1 MNQKRWNAR
10 DAVSVSPIQMQHLT
24 MKAEAQPTNGATREA
39 EPTATPAVG
48 SGGFVRRQ
56 RAVRLDKDGVPED
69 ANDWT
74 VEDWTDLWHGIQRIK
89 KKIAARHRVPP
100 NAVREPSRTHDT
112 QQPKT

>member
-1 MNQKRWNAR
+1 MSHSRPT
-10 DAVSVSPIQMQHLT
+10 SV
-24 MKAEAQPTNGATREA
+24 NREA
-39 EPTATPAVG
+39 ELTAIPAVG

-100 NAVREPSRTHDT
+100 NIKAELSAPGSDAEMK
-112 QQPKT
+112 Q